1 MIGYTPLHAWEGK
14 EAVLAGGVE
23 RLRKVL
29 AKSDKAWAK
38 NFPVQ
43 AAFDIVAAF
52 ARGDTPV
59 PHVQATVLADSHLL
73 LWGLAEPWYYPG
85 QKWLVEEFFIRVGAG
100 CHKDALKS
108 LDLLA
113 ENVGATGIVM
123 ATALARSD
131 LALGRLLAQQGYSPM
146 NSQHFKPI
154 GGP

>member
-1 MIGYTPLHAWEGK
+1 MIGYTPLHSWEGK

-38 NFPVQ
+38 DFPVQ

-59 PHVQATVLADSHLL
+59 PHVHATVLADSHLL
-73 LWGLAEPWYYPG
+73 LWGLTEPWYYPG

-100 CHKDALKS
+100 SHKDALES

-113 ENVGATGIVM
+113 ENVGATGVAM

-131 LALGRLLAQQGYSPM
+131 RALGRLLAQQGYSPM
-146 NSQHFKPI
+146 SSQHFKPI
-154 GGP
+154 GGS